1 MQKIRR
7 SIATIALTVTLLVS
21 GLSLQGLG
29 SVANAASSSHY
40 AGSANSAQVVGK
52 STAISARPNWP
63 CPSGS
68 VDC

>member
-1 MQKIRR
+1 MNKLQYAF
-7 SIATIALTVTLLVS
+7 ATIALVAALGGSIL
-21 GLSLQGLG
+21 LQGAA
-29 SVANAASSSHY
+29 SVANAASSHHASSVS
-40 AGSANSAQVVGK
+40 SALVVGK